1 MDRWLKIVRGKQ
13 ELLKIRVYAMDIKVF
28 GGITEISQYGSIE
41 VRLMDDEEYDIL
53 VTPKRVRVDVYR
65 KEE

>member
-1 MDRWLKIVRGKQ
+1 MDRFLKIVRGKQ

-28 GGITEISQYGSIE
+28 GGITEISQYGSVE
-41 VRLMDDEEYDIL
+41 VRLMDDEKYDIL